1 MEKQVDK
8 LAGMLQVMSA
18 QIDAALHESNAPA
31 TTLVETAHAM
41 GQATQTIA
49 KSLFDFSGN
58 PTRVFQDLML
68 LHDDMHARA
77 TKAATAIQFHDRLA
91 QCLMH
96 VSASL
101 SLLSEFVA
109 DGGTN
114 SGQDWDKLRE
124 RIRGLMSM
132 DGERALLD
140 TLTGVPEPPVAA
152 KQRTEGESGN
162 VELF

>member
-1 MEKQVDK
+1 MDKHADK
-8 LAGMLQVMSA
+8 LAIMLSAMSA
-18 QIDAALHESNAPA
+18 QIDTAMRESDAPA

-49 KSLFDFSGN
+49 KSLFDFSGS
-58 PTRVFQDLML
+58 PARVFQDLML

-77 TKAATAIQFHDRLA
+77 TKAATAIQFHDRLV
-91 QCLMH
+91 QCLTH

-101 SLLSEFVA
+101 SLMADFVSHEGPRSA
-109 DGGTN
+109 E
-114 SGQDWDKLRE
+114 DWHELRE

-132 DGERALLD
+132 EAERALFD
-140 TLTGVPEPPVAA
+140 RSSGAPETTGA
-152 KQRTEGESGN
+152 KTPRTEDECGK